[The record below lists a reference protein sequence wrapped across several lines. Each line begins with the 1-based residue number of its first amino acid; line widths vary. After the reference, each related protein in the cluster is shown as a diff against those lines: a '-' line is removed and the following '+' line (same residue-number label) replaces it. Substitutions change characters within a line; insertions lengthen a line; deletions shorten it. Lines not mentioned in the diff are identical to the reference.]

1 MDEAVKTFLTN
12 IFKCYLDWI
21 PKEVAYI
28 YTQMYVTIDSLYAR
42 DYLSFTEHSTAI
54 KDLQHWFFDEA

>member
-1 MDEAVKTFLTN
+1 MEEAVKTFLTN
-12 IFKCYLDWI
+12 IFKCYLVWI

-28 YTQMYVTIDSLYAR
+28 YAQMHVTIDSLYAR

-54 KDLQHWFFDEA
+54 KDLQRWFFDEA